1 MAKKNYV
8 HSYRVMFEQAH
19 DPDADI
25 LDVRRVNLIV
35 YAKNIEE
42 AQEKAWNTVTFDKD
56 KYEITMVEAY
66 NSTYYHFRRPNPCE
80 EDF

>member
-25 LDVRRVNLIV
+25 LDIRRVDLIV

-56 KYEITMVEAY
+56 KYEITIIEAY
-66 NSTYYHFRRPNPCE
+66 NYTYHFRRPNPCE